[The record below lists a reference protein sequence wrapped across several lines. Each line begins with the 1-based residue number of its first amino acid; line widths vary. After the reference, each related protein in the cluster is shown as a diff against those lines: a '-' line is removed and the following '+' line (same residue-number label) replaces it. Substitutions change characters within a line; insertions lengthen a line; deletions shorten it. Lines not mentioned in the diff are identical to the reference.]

1 MFKIM
6 ITLINHATGDRRE
19 MVHNGPYKT
28 RESAWKDAQ
37 RMAYVHKNAKGAV
50 TYECCVKIAEVNHAK

>member
-6 ITLINHATGDRRE
+6 ITLINHATGDRHE

-37 RMAYVHKNAKGAV
+37 RMAYVHEGRRLR
-50 TYECCVKIAEVNHAK
+50 HL

>member
-6 ITLINHATGDRRE
+6 ITLINHETGDRRE

-28 RESAWKDAQ
+28 RESTWKDAQ

-50 TYECCVKIAEVNHAK
+50 THECLARIEEVRNV